1 MDIETIAIG
10 KLYDNL
16 LKEGYEI
23 QYKKDYE
30 LIIPKNIKIHTI
42 GNKYVN
48 LVALS
53 RHKTSKHLIKIT
65 CKDSD
70 NNKHDVTVTT
80 DHVCMVYNEYN
91 FFENKSAKEIQ
102 IGDIV
107 SVYDEQNDKE
117 IKGTITNIEDLG
129 ITEEYVYDC
138 EVDDENHSF
147 YCNDILIHNSQ
158 FVNVACVTNDFKK
171 KYNLKNKIADW
182 SDEEKLKFWNYLD
195 DFVENEVNPFVQGI
209 IKEWYH
215 TERPEVLRYSLEYV
229 GDTEVMESKKHYAV
243 HKVLSE
249 GPQIV
254 DKIKYSGIEL
264 KKASIP
270 KKIKEYLGEI
280 YNSALTKDWNDIDF
294 KNYILKIYPEFEKL
308 DINDIAIWKGYN
320 TSRQATGFLKM
331 EKGTTGIA
339 KAATFYN
346 QLISKQ
352 GLNIASKYDS
362 IRIGDKVRVCYI
374 KPTNKYNIDVIAF
387 NDGQYPDEFKE
398 IFQVDYEK
406 MFDKLIKSPLKNFLI
421 ACKWK
426 MCDPNNC
433 NIMDIDDL

>member
-16 LKEGYEI
+16 LNEGYEI

-30 LIIPKNIKIHTI
+30 LIIPENLKIHTI
-42 GNKYVN
+42 GNKYVK

-53 RHKTSKHLIKIT
+53 RHKTNKNLIKIT
-65 CKDSD
+65 CKSS
-70 NNKHDVTVTT
+70 NCINDVTVTT

-182 SDEEKLKFWNYLD
+182 SNEEKLKFWKYLD

-280 YNSALTKDWNDIDF
+280 YNSALTKDWNDNDF

-398 IFQVDYEK
+398 LFQVDYEK

>member
-1 MDIETIAIG
+1 MNIETIAIG

-16 LKEGYEI
+16 LNEGYEI

-30 LIIPKNIKIHTI
+30 LIIPENLEIHTI
-42 GNKYVN
+42 GNKYVK

-53 RHKTSKHLIKIT
+53 RHKTNKHLIRIT
-65 CKDSD
+65 CKSS
-70 NNKHDVTVTT
+70 NCVNDVTVTT

-129 ITEEYVYDC
+129 ITEDYVYDC

-147 YCNDILIHNSQ
+147 YCNNFLIHNSQ

-182 SDEEKLKFWNYLD
+182 SNEEKLKFWKYLD

-280 YNSALTKDWNDIDF
+280 YNSALTKDWNDNDF

-320 TSRQATGFLKM
+320 TSRQSTGFLKM

>member
-1 MDIETIAIG
+1 MCIEKIAIG

-30 LIIPKNIKIHTI
+30 LIIPKKIEIHTI
-42 GNKYVN
+42 GNKYVK
-48 LVALS
+48 LLALS
-53 RHKTSKHLIKIT
+53 RHKTNKNLIKIT
-65 CKDSD
+65 CKSS
-70 NNKHDVTVTT
+70 NCEHHITVTT

-91 FFENKSAKEIQ
+91 FFENKSAKELKN
-102 IGDIV
+102 GDVV
-107 SVYDEQNDKE
+107 SVYDEKADNEVKA
-117 IKGTITNIEDLG
+117 IISNIENLG
-129 ITEEYVYDC
+129 TTTEYVYDC
-138 EVDDENHSF
+138 EVDDDNHSF
-147 YCNDILIHNSQ
+147 YCNDTLIHNSQ
-158 FVNVACVTNDFKK
+158 FVSIRAITDDMITNYNLPKTIMNWSNEDKLRLWEKMNDFV
-171 KYNLKNKIADW
+171 KNTLNK
-182 SDEEKLKFWNYLD
+182 
-195 DFVENEVNPFVQGI
+195 FVQDLTQR
-209 IKEWYH
+209 WCH
-215 TERPEVLRYSLEYV
+215 TEHPEVLTYALEYI
-229 GDTEVMESKKHYAV
+229 GDSGVYESKKHYGVRKILEESAEV
-243 HKVLSE
+243 
-249 GPQIV
+249 ITN
-254 DKIKYSGIEL
+254 KIKYSGIEL

-280 YNSALTKDWNDIDF
+280 YNSALTKDWNDTDF